1 MVTTGKNRDDAGKA
15 IRNISE
21 ETFSSAKFTERN
33 TGGYGNFKTKLI
45 SFADAIQLVMVL
57 PGKIAKET
65 RAQFADIIRR
75 YMGGDASMHEEI
87 EANANSTSPIAQMAR
102 ASLQAQAAQPVDEQ
116 SLRLKRRREELEI
129 QALGMQNIKQFRE
142 EMDWL
147 DPNWARDTRIK
158 LQLQDVL
165 KDIVLGKPSAAQGE
179 PSPNNLISISEV
191 VQKMGHDKL
200 ARNRSDLTK
209 IGKRVAEA
217 YRKKYNQPPPKCSR
231 FIDGA
236 VREINGYT
244 QRDWDLIAGE
254 IQDYIDEGFE

>member
-21 ETFSSAKFTERN
+21 ETFSAAKFTERN
-33 TGGYGNFKTKLI
+33 TGGSGNFKTKLI

-65 RAQFADIIRR
+65 RTQFADIIRR

-102 ASLQAQAAQPVDEQ
+102 ASLQAQPVDEQ
-116 SLRLKRRREELEI
+116 SLRLKRKREELEI

-142 EMDWL
+142 QMDWL
-147 DPNWARDTRIK
+147 DPNWARDTRVK
-158 LQLQDVL
+158 LQLQDAL
-165 KDIVLGKPSAAQGE
+165 KDLVLGKPSTAQGE

-191 VQKMGHDKL
+191 IMNMGHDKL

-217 YRKKYNQPPPKCSR
+217 YRKKYNQAPPKCSR
-231 FIDGA
+231 YVDGA

-244 QRDWDLIAGE
+244 QRDEDLIISE